1 MSRRT
6 TLTEEQQAKRAGR
19 ITGTRAAMIMGESPF
34 GGELEAHREIHGH
47 EDFKGS
53 DVTDIGTIIEPS
65 ILQMHAHFNGVTVV
79 PGRTQIH
86 PELDWLCAST
96 DGYQVL
102 ADGTEEQIVE
112 CKNLSSYTSPL
123 WGDPEREEIPADRVI
138 QGIVQLACHPHI
150 EVVNFAVLMEGAEF
164 RNYPLR
170 RNQDDI
176 TNVLTVL
183 HDWYRKHVLGDI
195 VPEPWHGMYP
205 ATVWPVA
212 LPTIRQ
218 ANGEPATVAV
228 CEKLRENRIAGANLE
243 IERRRLEQQT
253 KILIGEGKGI
263 ELIVADKKAK
273 LTWTRG
279 PGSLRGDVKLFTELC
294 RSLGATQGQIDAC
307 YTRTKDADRLY
318 IPRDWTKPTIE
329 LNRDEQ
335 EAEDGESNAA

>member
-1 MSRRT
+1 
-6 TLTEEQQAKRAGR
+6 
-19 ITGTRAAMIMGESPF
+19 MIMGESPF

-47 EDFKGS
+47 EDFTGS
-53 DVTDIGTIIEPS
+53 DATDIGTLIEPA
-65 ILQMHAHFNGVTVV
+65 ILAMHAHFNAVKVR

-102 ADGTEEQIVE
+102 EDGTEEQIVE
-112 CKNLSSYTSPL
+112 CKNLSAFTAPL

-138 QGIVQLACHPHI
+138 QGIVQLACHPRI
-150 EVVNFAVLMEGAEF
+150 DVVNFAVLMEGSTF

-170 RNQDDI
+170 RNTDDI

-183 HDWYRKHVLGDI
+183 HDWYRKHVLGNI

-212 LPTIRQ
+212 LPITRQ

-228 CEKLRENRIAGANLE
+228 CEKLREVRIAGANNE
-243 IERRRLEQQT
+243 IERRRLEQQA
-253 KILIGEGKGI
+253 KVLIGEGKAI
-263 ELIVADKKAK
+263 ELIVAGEKSK
-273 LTWTRG
+273 LSWTRG
-279 PGSLRGDVKLFTELC
+279 PGALRGDVKLFTELC
-294 RSLGATQGQIDAC
+294 RSLGATQEQIDAC
-307 YTRTKDADRLY
+307 YVRGKETDRLY
-318 IPRDWTKPTIE
+318 VPRPWTKPTIP
-329 LNRDEQ
+329 LNRDEK